1 MADFDMA
8 ITMSM
13 LSFKEDNDYRTCLEI
28 SKQQYLAKAKYSTTR
43 EDVNL
48 CETNVRG
55 DGNCLFRCIALRK
68 YGDEKHHVFVRQDMI
83 SFVSRDKNAYMNSAN
98 LVGSIDTWIGRMSN
112 CGNDEFGL
120 SGEFGDSFAIELLS
134 WMMGCPIIV
143 YIKDASSGKL
153 LHTDTT
159 GDWFLNKPA
168 IKLVLRGQHFTLVN

>member
-1 MADFDMA
+1 MERA
-8 ITMSM
+8 IKMSL
-13 LSFKEDNDYRTCLEI
+13 LSFKADTDYRACLETVKEL
-28 SKQQYLAKAKYSTTR
+28 SLADAKDNSIRKEMT
-43 EDVNL
+43 L

-98 LVGSIDTWIGRMSN
+98 LAGSIDTWIGRMSN
-112 CGNDEFGL
+112 CGNDEFSL
-120 SGEFGDSFAIELLS
+120 PGEYGDSFAVELLS

-143 YIKDASSGKL
+143 YIKDASSDKL
-153 LHTDTT
+153 LYTDTT

-168 IKLVLRGQHFTLVN
+168 IKLVLRGQHYTLVS